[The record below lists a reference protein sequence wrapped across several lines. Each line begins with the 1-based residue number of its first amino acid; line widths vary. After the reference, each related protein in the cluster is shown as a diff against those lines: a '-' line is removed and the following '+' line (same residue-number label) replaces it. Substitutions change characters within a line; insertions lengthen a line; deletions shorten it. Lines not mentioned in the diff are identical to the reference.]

1 MSTSNSIKQLP
12 THIINRIA
20 AGEVIERPASI
31 IKELVDNAIDAGA
44 TRLEIRVIA
53 GGINHIKIS
62 DNGHGV
68 RRGEI
73 ALALTRHATS
83 KLQDDELVNIDT
95 FGFRGEALPSIAA
108 VSKLT
113 LTTWHQDDRQAT
125 KATANQLQQ
134 AIMPE
139 HGTIVEVEDLFY
151 NIPARLKFLKSET
164 AEWKAICDV
173 LKTMA
178 IVHHHVTMQI
188 YHNNNLIYDYA
199 SSDDKLDRI
208 RQIFGES
215 IAKNIVKVTGSD
227 ESYDLEVYA
236 YVGLPTFHKA
246 NRLQQWLYINN
257 RHIKE
262 KTFAYTLSLAY
273 RDVLPHG
280 RHPFAIVF
288 LDVPKRFIDINVH
301 PAKIEARFY
310 DIQAINRLI
319 RKTIEHNWNNSLDAT
334 KTAIS
339 SLKPDS
345 SFGFTPPTNY
355 HNYEKKPLAFDS
367 SSYQKSGATT
377 NLVRSHTRSLGQP
390 PAVIAEENNPRV
402 VETPQQDAGF
412 LGYAKGQIK
421 DTYIVS
427 EAEDGLIITDQHA
440 AHERLVYEKL
450 KRQYDENIELTSKTL
465 LIPQIIEL
473 SAEESEVILNNSHEL
488 KGFIIE
494 KFGTNAISI
503 KSIPAIIN
511 DKNINQLIKN
521 IAEML
526 LEHGTTKVLEQ
537 HIHHII
543 STIACHG
550 SIRAGRRMTTEEMN
564 TILRDMEQTPKS
576 GQCNHGRPTYVKL
589 NWNEVEKLFGRK

>member
-1 MSTSNSIKQLP
+1 
-12 THIINRIA
+12 
-20 AGEVIERPASI
+20 
-31 IKELVDNAIDAGA
+31 
-44 TRLEIRVIA
+44 
-53 GGINHIKIS
+53 
-62 DNGHGV
+62 
-68 RRGEI
+68 
-73 ALALTRHATS
+73 
-83 KLQDDELVNIDT
+83 
-95 FGFRGEALPSIAA
+95 
-108 VSKLT
+108 
-113 LTTWHQDDRQAT
+113 
-125 KATANQLQQ
+125 
-134 AIMPE
+134 
-139 HGTIVEVEDLFY
+139 
-151 NIPARLKFLKSET
+151 
-164 AEWKAICDV
+164 
-173 LKTMA
+173 
-178 IVHHHVTMQI
+178 
-188 YHNNNLIYDYA
+188 
-199 SSDDKLDRI
+199 
-208 RQIFGES
+208 
-215 IAKNIVKVTGSD
+215 
-227 ESYDLEVYA
+227 
-236 YVGLPTFHKA
+236 
-246 NRLQQWLYINN
+246 
-257 RHIKE
+257 
-262 KTFAYTLSLAY
+262 
-273 RDVLPHG
+273 
-280 RHPFAIVF
+280 
-288 LDVPKRFIDINVH
+288 
-301 PAKIEARFY
+301 
-310 DIQAINRLI
+310 
-319 RKTIEHNWNNSLDAT
+319 
-334 KTAIS
+334 
-339 SLKPDS
+339 
-345 SFGFTPPTNY
+345 
-355 HNYEKKPLAFDS
+355 
-367 SSYQKSGATT
+367 
-377 NLVRSHTRSLGQP
+377 
-390 PAVIAEENNPRV
+390 VIAEENNPRV

-473 SAEESEVILNNSHEL
+473 SAEESEVIINNSHEL